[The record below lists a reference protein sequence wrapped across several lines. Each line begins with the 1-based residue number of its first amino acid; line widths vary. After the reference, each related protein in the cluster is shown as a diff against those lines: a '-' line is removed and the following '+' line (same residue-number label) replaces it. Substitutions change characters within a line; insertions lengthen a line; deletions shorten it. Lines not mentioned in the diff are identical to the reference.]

1 MVAVEVEQVGAALA
15 KLLRAAA
22 DSATNSIESAAA
34 SMNNGVSQ
42 LAASEGSQQE
52 CSPNTNADSN
62 QHPASSSCCHVAIGA
77 SFWTPKL
84 FFKLFF
90 KMCVFPHA
98 FSFDFDRSL
107 FSRPMP
113 AQYSLK
119 NS

>member
-34 SMNNGVSQ
+34 SMSNGVSQ

-77 SFWTPKL
+77 SFRTPM
-84 FFKLFF
+84 FF
-90 KMCVFPHA
+90 KMCIFPHA
-98 FSFDFDRSL
+98 FLPLILIILCSPGQCL
-107 FSRPMP
+107 LNIP
-113 AQYSLK
+113 LK
-119 NS
+119 TIRKP